1 MGGEGGGLIG
11 RQVFVSANIGLGRDY
26 AGIHW
31 RSDTNESLKLGEAED
46 AVYLVGAEKI
56 ATFPQITTI
65 MEPTTGFEPVTYGL
79 RNRCSTS

>member
-1 MGGEGGGLIG
+1 MA
-11 RQVFVSANIGLGRDY
+11 RQLERVGNHASNI
-26 AGIHW
+26 
-31 RSDTNESLKLGEAED
+31 TED